1 MTIPLFEHQ
10 KKSLEHLKKNNIT
23 LDASDP
29 GTGKTRTQI
38 EAYAAHRRNGGNCAL
53 VVAPRSL
60 LRSAWQQDFLRFA
73 PWIRTSVATAAT
85 RVKAF
90 EQEADVYIINT
101 DGVNWLAKQ
110 PKAFFAKF
118 DTLIIDEIST
128 FKHHTSNRSKSLG
141 KIKQYFP
148 RRYGLT
154 GTPNTNGITDVWNQL
169 YILDN
174 GKRLGTS
181 FYHFRQTVCTAEQR
195 GPGAAMVK
203 WVDRPGAE
211 DAVGKLIADIT
222 IRHKFE
228 DCIDIPPN
236 HQYSVPYFMPPTQ
249 EAAYKTMEQSALIKW
264 ASGEITSA
272 VNAAGVTTK
281 LLQIASG
288 AVYNENGTYTLVDSE
303 RYELVVDLV
312 SKRKHSVVLF
322 NWAHQKNE
330 LIKQFE
336 ASGITYVVVDGDTPD
351 ADREEAV
358 RRFQSGFYRV
368 FLGHPKSVAHGLTLT
383 KGTTTIWASPTYN
396 LEYWLQGNKRIYRA
410 GQTERTETIVLL
422 AQDTI
427 ESRVFARM
435 TDKNKRQT
443 SLLDLLQEEFNK
455 LNSTNVQQ

>member
-60 LRSAWQQDFLRFA
+60 LRSAWQQDFLRFT

-110 PKAFFAKF
+110 PKAFFDKF
-118 DTLIIDEIST
+118 DTLIIDELST
-128 FKHHTSNRSKSLG
+128 FKHHTSNRSKALG
-141 KIKQYFP
+141 KIKHYFP

-249 EAAYKTMEQSALIKW
+249 AAAYKTMEQSALIKW

-312 SKRKHSVVLF
+312 SERKHSVVLF

-330 LIKQFE
+330 LIEQFK
-336 ASGITYVVVDGDTPD
+336 ASGITYVVVDGDTSD

-368 FLGHPKSVAHGLTLT
+368 FLGHPKSIAHGLTLT
-383 KGTTTIWASPTYN
+383 KGTATIWASPTYN

-435 TDKNKRQT
+435 TDKNERQT

-455 LNSTNVQQ
+455 TNSTNVQ